1 MRHGLRALPARPR
14 APPLLADQRSVRHI
28 LINLLSNAVKFTPP
42 GGCVT
47 VAGRLD
53 RGHLELAVVDT
64 GIGMSPAHVE
74 IALTPFGQ
82 VANEYT
88 RKHDG
93 TGLGLSLVKS
103 LAELHGAAL
112 EIESS
117 LGAGTTI
124 RVRFSPARVLDHK

>member
-1 MRHGLRALPARPR
+1 M
-14 APPLLADQRSVRHI
+14 
-28 LINLLSNAVKFTPP
+28 
-42 GGCVT
+42 
-47 VAGRLD
+47 AGRLD

-64 GIGMSPAHVE
+64 SIGMSTAHVE

-88 RKHDG
+88 RKNDG